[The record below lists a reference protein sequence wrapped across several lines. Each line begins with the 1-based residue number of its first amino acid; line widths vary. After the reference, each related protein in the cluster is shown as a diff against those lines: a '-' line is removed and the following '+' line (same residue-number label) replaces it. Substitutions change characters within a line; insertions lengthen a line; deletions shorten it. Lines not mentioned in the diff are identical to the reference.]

1 MATLTPTL
9 TLVSTNAM
17 SDSINISLTD
27 SLTITNPVEMGKVNI
42 TTGAGTV
49 GDNTL
54 IPSSDSN
61 VYYVYL
67 KNTDTTNFV
76 LVRRDNGSNFMKLH
90 AGEFAFFQWAADE
103 DLNYDADSGTPVLE
117 VMVFQAAA

>member
-9 TLVSTNAM
+9 TITSADAM
-17 SDSINISLTD
+17 SDALSLTLTD
-27 SLTITNPVEMGKVNI
+27 SLAITDPVEMGKVNI

-54 IPSSDSN
+54 IPSTDSN

-67 KNTDTTNFV
+67 KNTDAANFV
-76 LVRRDNGSNFMKLH
+76 LVRRDNGNNMMKLH
-90 AGEFAFFQWAADE
+90 AGEFTFFPLADGIGLE
-103 DLNYDADSGTPVLE
+103 MQADTDTVKVEYG
-117 VMVFQAAA
+117 FFKKG

>member
-27 SLTITNPVEMGKVNI
+27 SLLVTDPVEMGKVNI

-67 KNTDTTNFV
+67 KNTDSANFV
-76 LVRRDNGSNFMKLH
+76 LVRRDNASNFMKLH
-90 AGEFAFFQWAADE
+90 AGEFTFFP
-103 DLNYDADSGTPVLE
+103 LADSIGLE
-117 VMVFQAAA
+117 LQADTDTVKVEYGFFKKS

>member
-9 TLVSTNAM
+9 TITSSDAM
-17 SDSINISLTD
+17 SDALSITLTD
-27 SLTITNPVEMGKVNI
+27 SLAITDPVEMGKVNI

-54 IPSSDSN
+54 IPSTDSN

-67 KNTDTTNFV
+67 KNTDDANFV
-76 LVRRDNGSNFMKLH
+76 LVRRDNGNNMMKLH
-90 AGEFAFFQWAADE
+90 AGEFTFFPLADGIGLE
-103 DLNYDADSGTPVLE
+103 MQADTDTVKVEYGFFKKS
-117 VMVFQAAA
+117 

>member
-9 TLVSTNAM
+9 TITSADAM
-17 SDSINISLTD
+17 SDALSLTLTD
-27 SLTITNPVEMGKVNI
+27 SLAITDPVEMGKVNI

-54 IPSSDSN
+54 IPSTDSN

-67 KNTDTTNFV
+67 KNTDDANFV
-76 LVRRDNGSNFMKLH
+76 LVRRDNGNNMMKLH
-90 AGEFAFFQWAADE
+90 AGEFTFFPLADGIGLE
-103 DLNYDADSGTPVLE
+103 MQADTDTVKVEYGFFKKS
-117 VMVFQAAA
+117 

>member
-27 SLTITNPVEMGKVNI
+27 SLLVTDPVEMGKVNI
-42 TTGAGTV
+42 TTGAGSA

-54 IPSSDSN
+54 IPSTDTN

-67 KNTDTTNFV
+67 KNTDADNFV
-76 LVRRDNGSNFMKLH
+76 LVRRDNASNFMKLH
-90 AGEFAFFQWAADE
+90 AGEFAFFP
-103 DLNYDADSGTPVLE
+103 LADSIGLE
-117 VMVFQAAA
+117 LQADTDTVKVEYGFFKKS